1 MDGYKGIYME
11 SIAKS
16 ITSER
21 VGQVFPTNCYFD
33 SGFPTKRTY
42 LSPTQKCWMLTK
54 GWKRET

>member
-16 ITSER
+16 ITAER

-42 LSPTQKCWMLTK
+42 LSPTPVPPLISL
-54 GWKRET
+54 EIE